1 MAYQTAT
8 ATDTT
13 DLLDKVRL
21 FLIAQGW
28 TVDRWAD
35 RAGGVGKVLNVHLG
49 ALFFTF
55 LSDNTLNPTTANPG
69 PYITVYQHPAYSGAA
84 LDTQAS
90 QSLGQVA
97 NRMLGPYQAYHFFAG
112 TGDSGPFFHA
122 VVETDPGSFKHFGI
136 GVLNKQGA
144 VTNAAYCYA
153 SSWSYH
159 PAWTSIADDIRHAMP
174 FDDLTRTNSGAAS
187 RGLAVRAD
195 YDAISPR
202 YHYADFSDTATALFV
217 GYRNGTIR
225 GPAIA
230 GASELT
236 GRAPLLPL
244 WCGVQRGSG
253 LYSDVGYPPELRFV
267 RVDDFEPG
275 QELPIGG
282 DTWLVFPA
290 MRKTGAAGNPNSGGY
305 GLAYRKVA

>member
-13 DLLDKVRL
+13 DLLDKVRI
-21 FLIAQGW
+21 FLLAQGW

-35 RAGGVGKVLNVHLG
+35 RVSVAGKVLNVHKG
-49 ALFFTF
+49 AVFYTF
-55 LSDNTLNPTTANPG
+55 LSDNTLNAASPNPG
-69 PYITVYQHPAYSGAA
+69 PYVSVYQHPAYSAAA

-90 QSLGQVA
+90 QSLA
-97 NRMLGPYQAYHFFAG
+97 MLSNRLLGPFQAYHFYAG
-112 TGDSGPFFHA
+112 DGDSGPYFHM
-122 VVETDPGSFKHFGI
+122 VVETDPGSFKHVGI

-153 SSWSYH
+153 SSWYYSPSFISVPDH
-159 PAWTSIADDIRHAMP
+159 PIHALP
-174 FDDLTRTNSGAAS
+174 FDDLTRVNSGAAS
-187 RGLAVRAD
+187 RGLALRAD

-202 YHYADFSDTATALFV
+202 YHYADVSDPATALFV

-225 GPAIA
+225 GPSIA

-236 GRAPLLPL
+236 GRAPLHPL
-244 WCGVQRGSG
+244 WCGVNRGSG
-253 LYSDVGYPPELRFV
+253 LYSDVGYPPDMRAV
-267 RVDDFEPG
+267 RIDDFDPG

-282 DTWLVFPA
+282 DTWMVFPA
-290 MRKTGAAGNPNSGGY
+290 MRKPGADGNPSSGGY
-305 GLAYRKVA
+305 GIAYRKVV